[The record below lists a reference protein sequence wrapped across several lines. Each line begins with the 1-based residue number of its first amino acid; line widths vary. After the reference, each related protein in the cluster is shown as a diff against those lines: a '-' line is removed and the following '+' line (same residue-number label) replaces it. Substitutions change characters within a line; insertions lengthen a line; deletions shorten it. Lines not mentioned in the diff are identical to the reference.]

1 MPIFAPFG
9 FIVDGPF
16 RVPYLLDLQV
26 DADIAFSL
34 RKLRSAYTGFAIQV
48 TRSSDNTTQDIGFTD
63 NYSLDT
69 EALLSFVGA
78 SNGSVSIW
86 YDQSGNGFNVSEGT
100 VANQP
105 LIVESGVL
113 VTRAGLP
120 ALRFIRAN
128 VSRIS
133 RTTASDI
140 LRNSSG
146 IGYFNVSECTGL
158 STNAHTIVNVRQ
170 SGTGTRASM
179 SMRQTATNT
188 GIAFG
193 GRRVNTDAFSS
204 VGAGNVFTNNRVI
217 GATVGDYVAQDMFLY
232 QNGNAFGQN
241 LSFATSGNTGD
252 TQQQLY
258 IGNFNLSTDLYD
270 GYISEILLWP
280 TDKSSV
286 RTQIENNINAYY
298 QVYVDPDAA
307 AFLAAAN
314 ISDSTTTTAIN
325 NLVLDLKNAGL
336 WTKLKALYPFVGGTA
351 TTHKWNLKDP
361 RDLDAAFRLTFSG
374 TVTQDSNGVTGNGT
388 DGYYNTYINPS
399 VNMSQNDV
407 SGFVYSRTNSTNVD
421 FGAFNS
427 AGGGFQLSGRNAS
440 NQFVTRCMSSSAGIS
455 TAPASTDS
463 VGFWTISRTS
473 SANYVKSKNKTHT
486 TITNTSVA
494 PPNFNMFG
502 LCFNVDGSPT
512 AYTSRNQAL
521 VGFASGLTT
530 AEIDDLVDINETF
543 QTTLGRFV

>member
-9 FIVDGPF
+9 FIQQVF
-16 RVPYLLDLQV
+16 RVPYLLDLQA

-34 RKLRSAYTGFAIQV
+34 RKLRSAYNGPAIQV
-48 TRSSDNTTQDIGFTD
+48 TRSSDNTTKDIGFVND
-63 NYSLDT
+63 YSLDI
-69 EALLSFVGA
+69 EDLLDFVGA

-113 VTRAGLP
+113 VERAGLP

-158 STNAHTIVNVRQ
+158 STNNHTIVNVRQ
-170 SGTGTRASM
+170 SNTGTRASM

-193 GRRVNTDAFSS
+193 GRRVNTDAFNS

-270 GYISEILLWP
+270 GYISEVLLWP
-280 TDKSSV
+280 TNKSSV

-351 TTHKWNLKDP
+351 AKHKWNLKDP

-374 TVTQDSNGVTGNGT
+374 SVTQNSNGVTGNGT

-407 SGFVYSRTNSTNVD
+407 SGFVYARTNATNVD
-421 FGAFNS
+421 FGAFTTN
-427 AGGGFQLSGRNAS
+427 GFQSSGRNPS
-440 NQFVTRCMSSSAGIS
+440 NQFTTRCMSSSAGIS

-463 VGFWTISRTS
+463 IGFWTISRTS

-494 PPNFNMFG
+494 PPNANIFG
-502 LCFNVDGSPT
+502 LCLNSSGTPGF
-512 AYTSRNQAL
+512 YTSRNQAL